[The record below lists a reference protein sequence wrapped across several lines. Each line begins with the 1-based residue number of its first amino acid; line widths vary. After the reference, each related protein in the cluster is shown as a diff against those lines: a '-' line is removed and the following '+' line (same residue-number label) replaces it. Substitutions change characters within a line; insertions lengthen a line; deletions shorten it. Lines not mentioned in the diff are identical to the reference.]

1 MPLNESVVDAVANS
15 DFKANSEIH
24 TQDVVA
30 SRNRVLVIA
39 ENATAGQI
47 NRLLSLDIEQAL
59 SIKQATTGHA
69 AGEQA
74 IGSALGMAALQSLVK
89 AAQTVPPVTAP
100 PPAT

>member
-24 TQDVVA
+24 TQDVTA
-30 SRNRVLVIA
+30 HRNRVLVIA

-47 NRLLSLDIEQAL
+47 NRMLSMDIEQAL

-69 AGEQA
+69 AGESATQ
-74 IGSALGMAALQSLVK
+74 SALGMAAVQALVK
-89 AAQTVPPVTAP
+89 AAQTTPPTTA
-100 PPAT
+100 